1 MEAAV
6 AEAGAEAR
14 ALRAALCAPAPPGAD
29 GVASLL
35 VFLATL
41 PPRGRTRVT
50 LRVPLC
56 LRQPLRFA
64 WRAGDAV
71 PPGLPASLRALLH
84 AADALAADVPPCA
97 RLASLVV
104 RHTPRAAAA
113 VPVQVFGLCVARDR
127 CVRLSPAANAAA
139 QCADAHTGKAVA
151 PEAGVAYL

>member
-1 MEAAV
+1 M
-6 AEAGAEAR
+6 
-14 ALRAALCAPAPPGAD
+14 RAARGAVCTCAAAGSD

-56 LRQPLRFA
+56 LRQPLRFS

-71 PPGLPASLRALLH
+71 PPALPASLRALLN

-104 RHTPRAAAA
+104 RHTPRTTHAAA
-113 VPVQVFGLCVARDR
+113 VPVQVYGLCVARDR

-139 QCADAHTGKAVA
+139 QCADACSGKAVA